1 MAATTDQL
9 IALGEDAHFR
19 QRIRTLTLLE
29 AGAVYGESAGTTGHT
44 VRAAFASKIVS
55 QPSLAD
61 TLATAIAT
69 RTNIAA
75 STVAYD
81 FSLRAVVTDASD
93 AAIRSQINSDWNLW
107 AGV

>member
-19 QRIRTLTLLE
+19 QRIRTLMLLE
-29 AGAVYGESAGTTGHT
+29 AGAVYGENAGTTGHT
-44 VRAAFASKIVS
+44 VRAAFASKVS
-55 QPSLAD
+55 NQPSLAD
-61 TLATAIAT
+61 TLAAAIAT

-75 STVAYD
+75 STVSYD
-81 FSLRAVVTDASD
+81 FGLRAVITDATD
-93 AAIRSQINSDWNLW
+93 AQIRSQINTDWNLW